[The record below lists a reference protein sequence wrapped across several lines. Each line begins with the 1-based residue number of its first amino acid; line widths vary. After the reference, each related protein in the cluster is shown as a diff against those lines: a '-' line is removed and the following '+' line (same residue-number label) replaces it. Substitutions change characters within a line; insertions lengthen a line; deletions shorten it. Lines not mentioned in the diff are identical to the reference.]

1 MIDAYFTIDC
11 TNFMEQHPIPQNV
24 TGFQFKLIGDIT
36 LKQFG
41 YVAGGLIMAYLST
54 KISLIPLLL
63 RYPMSAV
70 CALLGIGLAFVP
82 IEERPLDRWLI
93 SFFKSMYAPTQYVW
107 KKNNPPP
114 EILLQPL
121 PPPVAQP
128 PIRTQV
134 APKKAVTPVHL
145 NQPVPVMQTVPIV
158 PPTRPMPPAVTKP
171 PSTSAPPPPKRDW
184 WTQGAPP
191 VKTKAPPAPPQ
202 QPVTGKKVVFEEKKS
217 VSQPSTIKPQ
227 EVVRLKSEFDK
238 KSRTLSDQIASLQK
252 ELTQGTLAKERLLE
266 LTQLLTQLLTEKDR
280 LSQELAQVKK
290 QLSERNA
297 SITEKPTQYAT
308 YQDQSQTTVKIVSP
322 QVAVRAGIPTLTQ
335 TPNVITGIIK
345 DSSGTLLPNLIITV
359 KDKDGIPVRALKTNR
374 LGQFAASTPLTS
386 GVYVIE
392 VEDPKK
398 TLQFHRIE
406 VTLTGL
412 VLPPLEIS
420 AVSPKDLM
428 RQKLAQEIF
437 GRNAI

>member
-1 MIDAYFTIDC
+1 
-11 TNFMEQHPIPQNV
+11 MEQHPIPQNV

-41 YVAGGLIMAYLST
+41 YVAGGLILAYLAT

-63 RYPMSAV
+63 RYPLAAV
-70 CALLGIGLAFVP
+70 CAILGIGLAFVP

-93 SFFKSMYAPTQYVW
+93 SFFKSIYAPTQYIW

-121 PPPVAQP
+121 PPIAVQSPIQPQVAQK
-128 PIRTQV
+128 TATVQ
-134 APKKAVTPVHL
+134 THM
-145 NQPVPVMQTVPIV
+145 NQPVPIMHTVPV
-158 PPTRPMPPAVTKP
+158 APLPKPTPTPVVRPPVFQ
-171 PSTSAPPPPKRDW
+171 PSPPPKRDW

-191 VKTKAPPAPPQ
+191 VKTKTTPISPQ
-202 QPVTGKKVVFEEKKS
+202 QPVTGKKVVFEEKKP
-217 VSQPSTIKPQ
+217 VSQAVQTKPQ
-227 EVVRLKSEFDK
+227 EVERLKSEFDK
-238 KSRTLSDQIASLQK
+238 KSQSLSDQIASLQK
-252 ELTQGTLAKERLLE
+252 ELTQGTLARERLLE

-280 LSQELAQVKK
+280 LSQELTLLKR
-290 QLSERNA
+290 QLSQKNA
-297 SITEKPTQYAT
+297 PIVEKPTQYAT

-322 QVAVRAGIPTLTQ
+322 QVAVRAGIPTLTE

-374 LGQFAASTPLTS
+374 LGQFAASTPLTP

-406 VTLTGL
+406 VTLTGQ